1 MDVIFSNHGMY
12 KLWNSTAELMSSD
25 MRRIVV
31 FNRQLASSSFDGMHE
46 WYVWSIPHSLLEL
59 SHIDAKTVMCS
70 AFSTMIICSL
80 LKPPQHSWTRFFIH
94 NLVVVMWKVSILF
107 NGIVEKLELSS
118 CDMFT
123 ELADGGCWTWSGQR
137 GVLLRDLVPEVAVIG
152 K

>member
-12 KLWNSTAELMSSD
+12 KWWNPTAELMSSD
-25 MRRIVV
+25 MRKIAVSK
-31 FNRQLASSSFDGMHE
+31 RQLTSSSFNGMHQ
-46 WYVWSIPHSLLEL
+46 WYVWSIPPSLLEL
-59 SHIDAKTVMCS
+59 SHKNAKTVMCS

-94 NLVVVMWKVSILF
+94 NLVVVMWKFSILF
-107 NGIVEKLELSS
+107 NGSVEKLELPSY
-118 CDMFT
+118 DMFT

-137 GVLLRDLVPEVAVIG
+137 GVLLRDLVPEVAFIG